1 MVQQGKKICC
11 APVFLSF
18 FLTFFFF
25 IVSHIIMTI
34 FSEVDNRSDSFPTH
48 SRVNL
53 LTVQALEEEKAGWE
67 YKNLSRI
74 GHVWES
80 RHMGLVNSDE
90 IEEIASENIRKQR
103 WS

>member
-18 FLTFFFF
+18 FLTFFFHRF
-25 IVSHIIMTI
+25 THHNDDL
-34 FSEVDNRSDSFPTH
+34 FRSRQQIGLVPDA